1 MRYHRRVLPLSI
13 LLLAGA
19 GCATLQQIAALRQVD
34 FSLAGT
40 RNARLAGVDLSRIRS
55 YRDLSAVDIGRIGLA
70 VARKDLPLEFQLDV
84 RGENP
89 ADNSVTAT
97 MVRLAWSLF
106 LNDKETISGTLDT
119 TLAFPPGRPTTF
131 PLRMR
136 LNLVQFFDG
145 PAESLVDLAASVAG
159 LSSDP
164 TRISL
169 RAVPTIDTPLGRI
182 SYPTPITIASRTIG
196 GAPARSP

>member
-1 MRYHRRVLPLSI
+1 MRISPRTGLLGFAVL
-13 LLLAGA
+13 AAA
-19 GCATLQQIAALRQVD
+19 GCATLQQIAALRQVA

-40 RNARLAGVDLSRIRS
+40 RNARVAGVDVSRIRS
-55 YRDLSAVDIGRIGLA
+55 YRDLSAVDLGRIGLA
-70 VARKDLPLEFQLDV
+70 VARKDLPFEFLLDV

-89 ADNSVTAT
+89 ADNTVTAT

-119 TLAFPPGRPTTF
+119 TLAFPPGQPAVF
-131 PLRMR
+131 PMRMR
-136 LNLVQFFDG
+136 VNLLQFFDG

-169 RAVPTIDTPLGRI
+169 RGVPTIDTPLGRI
-182 SYPTPITIASRTIG
+182 SYPTPITIVSRTVG
-196 GAPARSP
+196 GPP

>member
-1 MRYHRRVLPLSI
+1 VNRKWGYATVLM
-13 LLLAGA
+13 LASAA

-40 RNARLAGVDLSRIRS
+40 RNARVAGVDLSRIRS
-55 YRDLSAVDIGRIGLA
+55 YRDLSALDIGRIGLA

-89 ADNSVTAT
+89 AANTVTAT
-97 MVRLAWSLF
+97 MVRLAWSLY

-119 TLAFPPGRPTTF
+119 TLAFPPGQPTTF
-131 PLRMR
+131 PMRMR
-136 LNLVQFFDG
+136 LNLYQFFDG
-145 PAESLVDLAASVAG
+145 PAESMVDLAASVAG

-169 RAVPTIDTPLGRI
+169 RGVPTIDTPLGRI
-182 SYPTPITIASRTIG
+182 SYPTPITIVSRTVG
-196 GAPARSP
+196 GPP

>member
-1 MRYHRRVLPLSI
+1 MHRKWAFLALVF
-13 LLLAGA
+13 LAGAA

-55 YRDLSAVDIGRIGLA
+55 YRDLSAVDIGRIGFA
-70 VARKDLPLEFQLDV
+70 IARKDLPLEFQLAV

-89 ADNSVTAT
+89 ADNNVTAT

-106 LNDKETISGTLDT
+106 LNDKETVSGTLDT
-119 TLAFPPGRPTTF
+119 TLAFPPGQPTTF
-131 PLRMR
+131 PMRMR
-136 LNLVQFFDG
+136 LNLYQFFDG
-145 PAESLVDLAASVAG
+145 PAESMVDLAASLAG

-169 RAVPTIDTPLGRI
+169 RGVPTIDTPLGRI
-182 SYPTPITIASRTIG
+182 SYPSPITIVSRTVG
-196 GAPARSP
+196 GPP

>member
-1 MRYHRRVLPLSI
+1 MRMSRRTGLLGLAI
-13 LLLAGA
+13 LAAA
-19 GCATLQQIAALRQVD
+19 GCAALQQIAALRQVA

-40 RNARLAGVDLSRIRS
+40 RNASVAGVDLGRIRS
-55 YRDLSAVDIGRIGLA
+55 YRDLSAVDLGRVGLA
-70 VARKDLPLEFQLDV
+70 VARNDLPFEFLLEV

-89 ADNSVTAT
+89 PDNTVTAT

-119 TLAFPPGRPTTF
+119 TLAFPPGQPTVF

-136 LNLVQFFDG
+136 VNLIQFFDG

-169 RAVPTIDTPLGRI
+169 RGVPTIDTPLGRI
-182 SYPTPITIASRTIG
+182 SYPTPITIVSRTVG
-196 GAPARSP
+196 GPP

>member
-1 MRYHRRVLPLSI
+1 M
-13 LLLAGA
+13 LAGAA

-40 RNARLAGVDLSRIRS
+40 RNARLAGVDLSRIRA
-55 YRDLSAVDIGRIGLA
+55 YRDLSAVDIARIGLA
-70 VARKDLPLEFQLDV
+70 VARKDVPLEFQLDV
-84 RGENP
+84 QGENP
-89 ADNSVTAT
+89 AANSVTAT
-97 MVRLAWSLF
+97 MVRLAWSLY

-119 TLAFPPGRPTTF
+119 TLAFPPGQPTTF
-131 PLRMR
+131 PIPMR

-159 LSSDP
+159 LSTDP

-169 RAVPTIDTPLGRI
+169 RGIPTIDTPLGRI
-182 SYPTPITIASRTIG
+182 SYPSPITIVSRTVG
-196 GAPARSP
+196 GPP

>member
-1 MRYHRRVLPLSI
+1 MNRKLEYATLVM
-13 LLLAGA
+13 LASAA

-55 YRDLSAVDIGRIGLA
+55 YRDLSALDIGRIGLA
-70 VARKDLPLEFQLDV
+70 VARKDLPLEFHLDV

-89 ADNSVTAT
+89 TANTVTAT
-97 MVRLAWSLF
+97 LVRLAWSLH

-119 TLAFPPGRPTTF
+119 TLAFPPGQPTTF
-131 PLRMR
+131 PMRMR
-136 LNLVQFFDG
+136 LNLYQFFDG
-145 PAESLVDLAASVAG
+145 QAESMVDLAASVAG

-182 SYPTPITIASRTIG
+182 SYPTPITIISRTVG
-196 GAPARSP
+196 GPP

>member
-1 MRYHRRVLPLSI
+1 MIYHRRALPLSI
-13 LLLAGA
+13 LLLVGA
-19 GCATLQQIAALRQVD
+19 ACATLQQIAALRQVD

-55 YRDLSAVDIGRIGLA
+55 YSDLSAVDIGRIGLA

>member
-1 MRYHRRVLPLSI
+1 MRISLRSVLLGLGI
-13 LLLAGA
+13 LAGA
-19 GCATLQQIAALRQVD
+19 GCAALQQIAALRQVA

-40 RNARLAGVDLSRIRS
+40 RNPSLAGVDLSRIRS
-55 YRDLSAVDIGRIGLA
+55 YRDLSAVDLGRIGLA
-70 VARKDLPLEFQLDV
+70 VARKDLPFDFILDV

-89 ADNSVTAT
+89 PDNTVTAT

-106 LNDKETISGTLDT
+106 LNDRETISGTLDT
-119 TLAFPPGRPTTF
+119 TLAFPPGQPTVF
-131 PLRMR
+131 PMRMR
-136 LNLVQFFDG
+136 VNLLQFFDG

-169 RAVPTIDTPLGRI
+169 RGVPTIDTPLGRI
-182 SYPTPITIASRTIG
+182 SYPTPITIVSRTVG
-196 GAPARSP
+196 GPP

>member
-1 MRYHRRVLPLSI
+1 MHRNWTYASLVI
-13 LLLAGA
+13 LAGST

-40 RNARLAGVDLSRIRS
+40 RNARLAGVDLSRVRS

-84 RGENP
+84 RGDNP
-89 ADNSVTAT
+89 ASNNVTAT
-97 MVRLAWSLF
+97 MVRLAWSLY

-119 TLAFPPGRPTTF
+119 TLAFPPGQPTTF
-131 PLRMR
+131 PMRMR

-159 LSSDP
+159 LSTDP

-169 RAVPTIDTPLGRI
+169 RGVPTIDTPFGRI
-182 SYPTPITIASRTIG
+182 SYPSPITIASRTVG
-196 GAPARSP
+196 GPP